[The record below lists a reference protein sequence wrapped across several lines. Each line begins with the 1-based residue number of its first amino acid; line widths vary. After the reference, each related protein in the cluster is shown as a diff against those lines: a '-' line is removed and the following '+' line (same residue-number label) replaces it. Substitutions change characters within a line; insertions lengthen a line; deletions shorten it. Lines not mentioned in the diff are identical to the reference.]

1 MNKSFFFPFQRVT
14 DADLNFIE
22 TSKEEAIKQQTAF
35 ILAKFNHQFSGSIPV
50 NLRQSIQDILIN
62 PNTYR
67 GIGGGYGSDYLKPVT
82 GSVSSI
88 SINRGWAIT
97 DGMDI
102 IILSNPVT
110 INQGD
115 NTFNKSWGTLVN
127 GNTAYVTIE
136 YQQSSSSVGNDAQG
150 NTYYKRYFGD
160 YKIVV
165 SSTYPSN
172 SNQVPLATFIAN
184 GNLITPG
191 TFQDV
196 REWARPWGISNSIY
210 DINPIV
216 QSLATLYD
224 HTHAIGTGN
233 PTVTNPHGLSLND
246 LGFVDSVSFHRKLEH
261 GNGIIISDKSNT
273 NAFLSYSGSI
283 VSPTSNAYIAFN
295 PPFAATASING
306 VLFSGSIPSL
316 SSSGFQNGN
325 YWVVVNQNGQPT
337 FIATSSINFDDNNI
351 LINSPYLLLGK
362 ANIADNGDDITS
374 YEDLRRFYTMQQTIV
389 GADIDENIQNPSLPL
404 YRYNTLRDNLDRLRY
419 QIKSVTGNSNWK
431 TTPETNLHVLREVI
445 GKISTGSVS
454 FWNGA
459 DASTLDIGVGDKV
472 HGLWN
477 QFSNTTSLININ
489 IDVDYQNMTGRTMYV
504 TILITKFT
512 GSPEFASFDLFSG
525 GNNLDTYKGQ
535 FAVGSATQQI
545 TLKGFVAPGAF
556 FRVHISGGTISNFN
570 AVLIYTN

>member
-50 NLRQSIQDILIN
+50 NLRQSIQDTFIN

-82 GSVSSI
+82 GSISSI

-102 IILSNPVT
+102 VILSSPVT

-127 GNTAYVTIE
+127 GNIAYVTIE

-160 YKIVV
+160 YKVVV
-165 SSTYPSN
+165 SSAYPSG

-233 PTVTNPHGLSLND
+233 PTATNPHGLSLND

-261 GNGIIISDKSNT
+261 GNGIIIFDKSNT
-273 NAFLSYSGSI
+273 NAFLSYSGSVI
-283 VSPTSNAYIAFN
+283 SPTSNAYIAFN

-316 SSSGFQNGN
+316 SSSGFQNGD
-325 YWVVVNQNGQPT
+325 YWVVANQAGQPT

-374 YEDLRRFYTMQQTIV
+374 YEDLRRFYTMQQTII

-431 TTPETNLHVLREVI
+431 SAPETNLHVLREVI

-454 FWNGA
+454 FWNGT
-459 DASTLDIGVGDKV
+459 DASTLDIGAGNKV

-477 QFSNTTSLININ
+477 QFSFTNASWISGNFGTI
-489 IDVDYQNMTGRTMYV
+489 YQNMTGRT
-504 TILITKFT
+504 LFLKARITKTGGLDGIGWFT
-512 GSPEFASFDLFSG
+512 LIGNGELDEIKGFFGSG
-525 GNNLDTYKGQ
+525 GLVVVY
-535 FAVGSATQQI
+535 
-545 TLKGFVAPGAF
+545 LKGIVEPGGF
-556 FRVHISGGTISNFN
+556 YSVSDNSSVGT
-570 AVLIYTN
+570 YTLEYRYHN